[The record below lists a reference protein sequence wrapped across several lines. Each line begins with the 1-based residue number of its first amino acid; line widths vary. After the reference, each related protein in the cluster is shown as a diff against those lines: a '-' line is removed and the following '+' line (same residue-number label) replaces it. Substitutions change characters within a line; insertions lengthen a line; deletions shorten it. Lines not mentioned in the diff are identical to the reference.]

1 MQIFK
6 NSPQIHS
13 EMSFIFWKGKRVFRI
28 FLFLVVEQ
36 QPISTEKFQ
45 ISYHYGQ
52 LLKNVKLNLV
62 VVSVCTNQVSCAQ
75 SSPCKANVL
84 VGFLHCCVNENDQ
97 TWDVIWDIEQMMLS
111 FCTKTLMKLCEGFG
125 TPIIADH
132 IHDKERFLSWV
143 VFVLRENIE
152 NIILKPSWGSYQ
164 IKHVCVD
171 RINAIT
177 FNINLSICTIY
188 RPAVQY
194 VFSIYNLFTIFRKDN
209 C

>member
-13 EMSFIFWKGKRVFRI
+13 EMSFIFWKGKHVFRI

-36 QPISTEKFQ
+36 QPISTEKLQ

-97 TWDVIWDIEQMMLS
+97 TWYVMQNIKQMMLS
-111 FCTKTLMKLCEGFG
+111 YCNKNLNETLRRLWHFNY
-125 TPIIADH
+125 
-132 IHDKERFLSWV
+132 SWSHS
-143 VFVLRENIE
+143 R
-152 NIILKPSWGSYQ
+152 
-164 IKHVCVD
+164 
-171 RINAIT
+171 
-177 FNINLSICTIY
+177 
-188 RPAVQY
+188 
-194 VFSIYNLFTIFRKDN
+194 
-209 C
+209 